1 MFGILPP
8 YFSVYINMAL
18 LSSDRKDGK
27 EKDAC
32 LSPLFII
39 SLDFY

>member
-18 LSSDRKDGK
+18 LSSLSLTGKDGK

-39 SLDFY
+39 S